1 MHKDSKWRPDTGCQ
15 QCNEHETWTHT
26 APHEINDGQKDPE
39 EMDLGLT
46 DEAEADDE

>member
-26 APHEINDGQKDPE
+26 APHEINDGQTDPE

-46 DEAEADDE
+46 DEAEDE